1 MDAATRYEYLQLI
14 TQAQELFI
22 QTDDASRAM
31 NSLLDDIMR
40 FSNSHYGFIAE
51 LKNLDKLNQS
61 VNFLAIANTTGSEES
76 KFYRDYLPEPIYLE
90 TKHQLFK
97 QAIEEE
103 KPQFCN
109 NFNACKEIKNLPALP
124 TTFEQIL
131 LVPISGLSNT
141 IGFMCLARE
150 TSLFSSEFIDLIET
164 HNNSVAHLLYAIRL
178 SKQHLVVKSKLENTD
193 LQLRS
198 SQQAAKVGSWEYS
211 FKNKQ
216 SQWSEQVFHIYGYQ
230 PEEEVKAN
238 IENELAKIIPEDKA
252 LFESAFSE
260 AISGANLDLYYRITS
275 KKGANKT
282 LHNIASIVRDKD
294 GQAIKLAGVIHD
306 ISEQVN
312 AELKLIVSES
322 KFRAIV
328 ENINAPIVSLNKH
341 GRILIFNKAAE
352 SCFDY
357 NHGELNGKTT
367 KSLFLQEEKELELQ
381 DLVTIATESNSA
393 DNQKESELIGR
404 RKNGDHFP
412 IAISFSFLP
421 KHAVKSNSDTAFIML
436 IQDQTE
442 IKLSEKVMQQ
452 SNTMEALGHIAGGI
466 SHDFNNILN
475 IISGNLEIMQMKY
488 ASDEGLVKRINSALK
503 GVTRGH
509 QLTEKLSR
517 LARFENTQNQPVH
530 LSQTVKYISDLLT
543 EAIAA
548 NVGLN
553 LNLEEELDLISL
565 DAGNLTDSLI
575 NLCINASDA
584 MPNGGKITITTRNI
598 TKDTADIE
606 QKQKDSLGN
615 DDYVQLVVEDNGE
628 GIPQDIVD
636 RIFEPFFTTKAKNKG
651 TGLGLSMIFN
661 FVKNSQGHIFVSSEL
676 NQGTKFTIYFP
687 IDKKQKTADNKH
699 LEHKDKGFDFSN
711 KKILIV
717 DDEPSILNLL
727 SAFLEQYGINIT
739 TSQSA
744 DEALTLL
751 AEQQFDLILSDILM
765 PGNIDG
771 IEFAEK
777 TRILYE
783 DTPIILMSSYTDRM
797 LANRPNLESFSLITK
812 PFKKK
817 ELLSQMHNAL
827 Q

>member
-22 QTDDASRAM
+22 QTDDASRTM
-31 NSLLDDIMR
+31 NSLLNELMR
-40 FSNSHYGFIAE
+40 FSNSHYGFLAE
-51 LKNLDKLNQS
+51 LKNLDNLSQS
-61 VNFLAIANTTGSEES
+61 INFLAIANTNDPEKST
-76 KFYRDYLPEPIYLE
+76 FYRDYLPDPIPLKN
-90 TKHQLFK
+90 KHQLFE
-97 QAIEEE
+97 QAITEE
-103 KPQFCN
+103 KPQLCSSFS
-109 NFNACKEIKNLPALP
+109 ACSDIKNLPALP
-124 TTFEQIL
+124 NTFEQIL
-131 LVPISGLSNT
+131 IIPICGFSNT
-141 IGFMCLARE
+141 IGFICLARE
-150 TSLFSSEFIDLIET
+150 ESQYSLELIDLIET
-164 HNNSVAHLLYAIRL
+164 HNNSIAHLLYAIRL
-178 SKQHLVVKSKLENTD
+178 SKQHLVVKTKLEDTD

-198 SQQAAKVGSWEYS
+198 SQQAAKVGSWEYC
-211 FKNKQ
+211 FENKQ

-230 PEEEVKAN
+230 PEEVKAN
-238 IENELAKIIPEDKA
+238 IDNELEKIIPEDKA
-252 LFESAFSE
+252 LFENAFSE
-260 AISGANLDLYYRITS
+260 ALSGANLDLYYRITS
-275 KKGANKT
+275 SKGSSKT

-294 GQAIKLAGVIHD
+294 GRAIKLAGIIHD

-357 NHGELNGKTT
+357 KQGELNGSTT
-367 KSLFLQEEKELELQ
+367 KALFSKDENEVELQ
-381 DLVTIATESNSA
+381 QLIRLATKKST
-393 DNQKESELIGR
+393 SEGQNTYELTGK
-404 RKNGDHFP
+404 RKNGQSFP
-412 IAISFSFLP
+412 INISLSSLP
-421 KHAVKSNSDTAFIML
+421 KHTVKSNTDTAFIIL
-436 IQDQTE
+436 IKDLTE
-442 IKLSEKVMQQ
+442 LKISEKVMQQ

-488 ASDEGLVKRINSALK
+488 SDDEGLVKRIGSALK

-530 LSQTVKYISDLLT
+530 LTQTVRYISDLLT
-543 EAIAA
+543 EAISASIK
-548 NVGLN
+548 LN
-553 LNLEEELDLISL
+553 FNLEEELDLISL

-584 MPNGGKITITTRNI
+584 MPDGGEISIATRNI
-598 TKDTADIE
+598 SQNTKNIE
-606 QKQKDSLGN
+606 QKHRDALSDS
-615 DDYVQLVVEDNGE
+615 DYVQLVVEDNGE

-661 FVKNSQGHIFVSSEL
+661 FVKNSQGHIFVNSEL
-676 NQGTKFTIYFP
+676 NQGTQFTIYFP
-687 IDKKQKTADNKH
+687 IDEKQKEADNKH
-699 LEHKDKGFDFSN
+699 LEHRDKGFDFSN

-717 DDEPSILNLL
+717 DDEPSILSLL
-727 SAFLEQYGINIT
+727 GAFLEQYGLAIT
-739 TSQSA
+739 TSLSA
-744 DEALTLL
+744 DDALLIL
-751 AEQQFDLILSDILM
+751 AEQPFDLILSDILM

-777 TRILYE
+777 IRISYE

-797 LANRPNLESFSLITK
+797 LANRPNLEHFSLITK

-817 ELLSQMHNAL
+817 ELLSQMHKAL